1 MSRSET
7 AYGAYGGVELRLAND
22 VVHMV
27 DDLTVAEA
35 LRFLRVFEGAA
46 EDLRILYLFLREFI
60 PRLGLGDFP
69 LADVG
74 LNLEITDADAD
85 IEGVDL
91 SAFSELGKKTTV
103 LEALDMCE
111 ALWAAQEIGDAIVVL
126 EEFPKLFGVDPDAVR
141 PADIFAAA
149 RAFVL
154 AFYAHWYGLAETF
167 LSHLVAGPAI
177 QVMILQGLPTRAS
190 STLVSTT

>member
-60 PRLGLGDFP
+60 PRLGLGALVGVEGDELTTRP
-69 LADVG
+69 DHRRAVDQEEEELPGHLARG
-74 LNLEITDADAD
+74 
-85 IEGVDL
+85 
-91 SAFSELGKKTTV
+91 
-103 LEALDMCE
+103 
-111 ALWAAQEIGDAIVVL
+111 
-126 EEFPKLFGVDPDAVR
+126 R
-141 PADIFAAA
+141 PAVDGRVFLHH
-149 RAFVL
+149 VVDTSVEL
-154 AFYAHWYGLAETF
+154 A
-167 LSHLVAGPAI
+167 LVGRPWRI
-177 QVMILQGLPTRAS
+177 IT
-190 STLVSTT
+190 